1 MTKSRSATASDSD
14 TRVIIVQSAFR
25 GLGMSE
31 RLLVGTRK
39 GLLILARDG
48 GDWAIESAHFE
59 AVPVVY
65 AVHDRRNGAI
75 WASLDHG
82 HWGMKLARSL
92 DGGASWQ
99 EIEAPKY
106 PDGAMSPPEFAQ
118 PATTSYIWI
127 IEPGGADEPN
137 RTYIGTEP
145 GGLFLTD
152 DGGESF
158 QLNEALWNDPGASQ
172 WFGGGRDF
180 AGHLRHPGR
189 PARQPPHHRRHQRGR
204 RLCERGTAAKAGR
217 FATRGSTP
225 ITCLTPTPRSGKTR
239 ISCCKAQGNPDVLW
253 QQNHCSL
260 YRSAD
265 GGRQWHDIADKSG
278 GPAGFG
284 FALAV
289 DARDENVAWVAPAVS
304 AEYRV
309 PVDRALVICRTEDG
323 GQTWQNL
330 REGLPQRHCYD
341 LVFRHALDVSGDRA
355 GLRHDSR
362 QLLCQRR
369 PRR

>member
-1 MTKSRSATASDSD
+1 
-14 TRVIIVQSAFR
+14 
-25 GLGMSE
+25 MSE

-92 DGGASWQ
+92 DGGATWQ

-145 GGLFLTD
+145 GGLFHTD

-172 WFGGGRDF
+172 WFGGGRD
-180 AGHLRHPGR
+180 LPGICAIQVDPR
-189 PARQPPHHRRHQRGR
+189 DSRRITVGVSVGGVYVSEDGGESWQVRNKGLYADYLPDPYAEVGQDPHIVLQ
-204 RLCERGTAAKAGR
+204 
-217 FATRGSTP
+217 SP
-225 ITCLTPTPRSGKTR
+225 
-239 ISCCKAQGNPDVLW
+239 GNPDVLW
-253 QQNHCSL
+253 QQKSL
-260 YRSAD
+260 
-265 GGRQWHDIADKSG
+265 Q
-278 GPAGFG
+278 P
-284 FALAV
+284 
-289 DARDENVAWVAPAVS
+289 
-304 AEYRV
+304 
-309 PVDRALVICRTEDG
+309 
-323 GQTWQNL
+323 
-330 REGLPQRHCYD
+330 LPQRG
-341 LVFRHALDVSGDRA
+341 RRA
-355 GLRHDSR
+355 AVA
-362 QLLCQRR
+362 
-369 PRR
+369 